1 MALSSMTGFARAGG
15 HDGRAAWAWELK
27 SVNGRAL
34 EVRVRV
40 PSGYGRLEAVARTAL
55 GKRLARGNV
64 QATLSVDRTAPA
76 ASLRINRSLL
86 DEVIAL
92 HGTLGGR
99 IAYGPPTLEGLLAVR
114 GVIETMEEVEDDA
127 ALALRAAA
135 MEATLATALDALVA
149 ARAEEGARLA
159 AVLSGLLDR
168 IAALVGEAA
177 ASAEAQPEELRARLA
192 SQLAELIAAEP
203 PLSEERLAVELAILV
218 SRSDVREELDRLDA
232 HLGQARALLAEGAAV
247 GRRLDFLCQEFT
259 REANTVCSKATE
271 MRLTRAGLDLKAA
284 VEQFR
289 EQIQNIE

>member
-1 MALSSMTGFARAGG
+1 MTGFARAGG

-40 PSGYGRLEAVARTAL
+40 PAGYDRLEAVARTAL
-55 GKRLARGNV
+55 GKRLTRGNV

-86 DEVIAL
+86 DEVLAL
-92 HGTLGGR
+92 HGTLAGR
-99 IAYGPPTLEGLLAVR
+99 IADGPPTLEGLLAVR
-114 GVIETMEEVEDDA
+114 GVIETMDEVEDEA
-127 ALALRAAA
+127 ALALRATA

-159 AVLSGLLDR
+159 GVLSGLLDR

-177 ASAEAQPEELRARLA
+177 ASAEAQPEALRARLA
-192 SQLAELIAAEP
+192 AQLAELIAAEP
-203 PLSEERLAVELAILV
+203 PLSEERLAGELAILV

-232 HLGQARALLAEGAAV
+232 HLGQARALLAEGTAV

-271 MRLTRAGLDLKAA
+271 MTLTRAGLDLKAA